1 MAKMIRTAIDYGSKF
16 ISVALGFSIPVS
28 TALNSILLTLT
39 VPLWFLGRDY
49 KKKISI
55 IKDNKYV
62 WAIFILIG
70 LYFVG
75 LFYGEASVKEALN
88 EFAGMASLL
97 LIPIMI
103 PFFRDEK
110 VRTNALNLFLLTMTV
125 TLFLS
130 YLIWFNLL
138 PANQFI
144 KGNPNDA
151 SVFMM
156 RITQN
161 LLMAFCAFLFAV
173 RARQSANRK
182 IILLFIVLT
191 VLAVINITVM
201 VGGKTGYLVLIVL
214 TIYYFLAWLKWKGIF
229 AAALAIAVFGIFTYL
244 IPSSSMHQR
253 VKEFFVDVSEKN
265 IPNRYSPE
273 IKETSTGYRM
283 MFYKNTIKIIFE
295 HPILGVG
302 TGGYPKA
309 YAKIVKDTKM
319 PDTVNPHNEYLMVT
333 SQLGLLGLCAFL
345 YLFLMQ
351 WRLASNLHSKFDKI
365 IARGLVLTILSASMV
380 TSTLVDHTERTFYIW
395 MSALLF
401 GGYMSY
407 RCQEDQNEIISNNNN
422 EK

>member
-1 MAKMIRTAIDYGSKF
+1 MIRTAIDYGSKF

-39 VPLWFLGRDY
+39 VPLWFLDRNY
-49 KKKISI
+49 KNKLSL
-55 IKDNKYV
+55 IKDNKYI

-70 LYFVG
+70 LYFAG
-75 LFYGEASVKEALN
+75 LFYGEANVKEALN
-88 EFAGMASLL
+88 EFSGMGSLL

-110 VRTNALNLFLLTMTV
+110 VRTNALNLFLLTMTI

-144 KGNPNDA
+144 NGNPNEPT
-151 SVFMM
+151 VFML

-173 RARQSANRK
+173 RARQSANWK
-182 IILLFIVLT
+182 IKLLFIVLT
-191 VLAVINITVM
+191 ILAVINITVM
-201 VGGKTGYLVLIVL
+201 VGGKSGYVVLIVL

-265 IPNRYSPE
+265 ITDRHSPE
-273 IKETSTGYRM
+273 IKETYTGYRM

-345 YLFLMQ
+345 CLFLMQ
-351 WRLASNLHSKFDKI
+351 WRLAENLHSKFDKI
-365 IARGLVLTILSASMV
+365 IARGLVLTILSASIV
-380 TSTLVDHTERTFYIW
+380 TSTLIDHTERTFYIW
-395 MSALLF
+395 MSALLL

>member
-1 MAKMIRTAIDYGSKF
+1 MIRTAITNISRF
-16 ISVALGFSIPVS
+16 VSVALGFSIPVS
-28 TALNSILLTLT
+28 TALNSIFLILT
-39 VPLWFLGRDY
+39 VPLWLLDRNY

-55 IKDNKYV
+55 IKDNKYI
-62 WAIFILIG
+62 WAIFILMG

-110 VRTNALNLFLLTMTV
+110 VRTNALNLFLLTMTII
-125 TLFLS
+125 LFLS

-144 KGNPNDA
+144 KGNHNDA
-151 SVFMM
+151 TVFML

-173 RARQSANRK
+173 RARQSASWK
-182 IILLFIVLT
+182 IKLLFIVLI

-201 VGGKTGYLVLIVL
+201 VGGKTGYVVLIVL
-214 TIYYFLAWLKWKGIF
+214 TIYYFLNWLRWKGFLVAVI
-229 AAALAIAVFGIFTYL
+229 AIAVFGTFTYL
-244 IPSSSMHQR
+244 SPSSTMHQR

-265 IPNRYSPE
+265 IPDRHSPE
-273 IKETSTGYRM
+273 IKETSTGERM
-283 MFYKNTIKIIFE
+283 MFYENTVKIIFE
-295 HPILGVG
+295 HPIRGVG
-302 TGGYPKA
+302 IGGYPKA

-319 PDTVNPHNEYLMVT
+319 PGTVNPHNEYLMVT

-345 YLFLMQ
+345 YLFYMQ
-351 WRLASNLHSKFDKI
+351 WRLAENLHSEFDKI
-365 IARGLVLTILSASMV
+365 IARGLVLTILTASMV
-380 TSTLVDHTERTFYIW
+380 TSTLMDHTERTFYIW

-401 GGYMSY
+401 GGYLSY
-407 RCQEDQNEIISNNNN
+407 RCQEGQNEIIRNNNN